1 MNVDQQWWEEGQILL
16 SILAHRCHKNSGFC
30 FRSTACRP
38 SWPFFI
44 HTPGFHQLLGAL
56 VPLLSIVSSNADHF
70 AIRSS
75 CQSPWTPL
83 MRLRPP
89 SPRWRLWHSEPA
101 LLGWRLTKK
110 DSFQFVGNPRHWGCR
125 IIAIIPPADLHT
137 VFTRWQIPNVAG
149 VATAPTVAQL
159 GLVYG
164 QGHADS
170 CAEWR
175 PGQRHHQSRLS
186 HRPPQRMRER
196 SNYPKWSTKLTKTKW
211 IYLTRL
217 LSQPPALPIATR
229 LVVSRRT
236 PYTDM
241 AVWGPFQHRLQKKI
255 RSEVQLR
262 RRVLIELYGPSE
274 FESWRECYIVFRTGA
289 IMFRAGPLWEDDQTL
304 QWEMESLAGPSSTRQ
319 IYEPVSNMLQ
329 DFEGW
334 VKKRMTEHSKR
345 DSITISILPSPGSGF
360 GGELCME
367 ALGFWHREVTA
378 LHALPG
384 QDDQPECPGWGWCPN
399 QAQRNRHYVHK
410 IDACTDPATI
420 TTFETH
426 QASQRPRHRGASCWR
441 RWELHPHPA
450 RHWALLPIPDRRVHW
465 ERQQRQLRQKQQSPT
480 SVLKVPGRNIRCQQ
494 MLIRWTKAAS
504 SKQRSQG
511 PR

>member
-1 MNVDQQWWEEGQILL
+1 MWE
-16 SILAHRCHKNSGFC
+16 
-30 FRSTACRP
+30 T
-38 SWPFFI
+38 
-44 HTPGFHQLLGAL
+44 
-56 VPLLSIVSSNADHF
+56 LLSIVNSNADHF

-83 MRLRPP
+83 MRRRPP

-101 LLGWRLTKK
+101 LLGWQLTKK
-110 DSFQFVGNPRHWGCR
+110 DSFQFVGDRRHWGCR

-186 HRPPQRMRER
+186 HRPPKRMRER
-196 SNYPKWSTKLTKTKW
+196 SNYPKWSIKLTKTKW

-217 LSQPPALPIATR
+217 LSQPPTLPIATR
-229 LVVSRRT
+229 LVVSRRK

-255 RSEVQLR
+255 KMKGVRFTSEGESSLSSTGPLTSNRGGSATWCSELVQSCSSRSRHRSWTMR
-262 RRVLIELYGPSE
+262 RRSDTSV
-274 FESWRECYIVFRTGA
+274 R
-289 IMFRAGPLWEDDQTL
+289 D
-304 QWEMESLAGPSSTRQ
+304 MESLAGPPSTRQ
-319 IYEPVSNMLQ
+319 MYEPVSNMLQ

-345 DSITISILPSPGSGF
+345 DFNHHFDPAKPWEWVW
-360 GGELCME
+360 GELCME

-399 QAQRNRHYVHK
+399 QAQRNRHCVHK
-410 IDACTDPATI
+410 IDACTDSATI

-426 QASQRPRHRGASCWR
+426 QESQRPRHQGASCWR
-441 RWELHPHPA
+441 RWELHPHTA
-450 RHWALLPIPDRRVHW
+450 RHWALSPIPDRRVHW
-465 ERQQRQLRQKQQSPT
+465 ERQQTQLRQK
-480 SVLKVPGRNIRCQQ
+480 LKVPGRNTRCQQ
-494 MLIRWTKAAS
+494 MPIRWTKAAS
-504 SKQRSQG
+504 SKERSQG

>member
-1 MNVDQQWWEEGQILL
+1 MWE
-16 SILAHRCHKNSGFC
+16 
-30 FRSTACRP
+30 T
-38 SWPFFI
+38 
-44 HTPGFHQLLGAL
+44 
-56 VPLLSIVSSNADHF
+56 LLSIVNSNADHF
-70 AIRSS
+70 AIWSS

-83 MRLRPP
+83 MRRRPP

-101 LLGWRLTKK
+101 LLGWQLTKK
-110 DSFQFVGNPRHWGCR
+110 DSFQFVGDRRHWGCR

-186 HRPPQRMRER
+186 HRPPKRMRER
-196 SNYPKWSTKLTKTKW
+196 SNYPKWSIKLTKTKW

-217 LSQPPALPIATR
+217 LSQPPTLPIATR
-229 LVVSRRT
+229 LVVSRRK

-255 RSEVQLR
+255 KMKGVRFTSKGESSLSSTGPLTSNRGGSATWCSELVQSCSSRSRHRSWTMR
-262 RRVLIELYGPSE
+262 RRSDTSV
-274 FESWRECYIVFRTGA
+274 R
-289 IMFRAGPLWEDDQTL
+289 D
-304 QWEMESLAGPSSTRQ
+304 MESLAGPPSTRQ
-319 IYEPVSNMLQ
+319 MYEPVSNMLQ

-360 GGELCME
+360 GVSCAWKPLDSGIVKSQPCMLYLAKTTNLNALVEDDALTRPREIVTTSTRSMPAQTPQPSQPSRPTKRARGPDIREHRVGEDGSFTHTRQGIELCRLFQTGE
-367 ALGFWHREVTA
+367 CTEKDSRHNCARNSKCLAETHGANKCQSDGPKQPRAKNGRKGRGKGSKWLGPLQSVHENSEV
-378 LHALPG
+378 
-384 QDDQPECPGWGWCPN
+384 QM
-399 QAQRNRHYVHK
+399 K
-410 IDACTDPATI
+410 TDPL
-420 TTFETH
+420 
-426 QASQRPRHRGASCWR
+426 G
-441 RWELHPHPA
+441 
-450 RHWALLPIPDRRVHW
+450 
-465 ERQQRQLRQKQQSPT
+465 
-480 SVLKVPGRNIRCQQ
+480 
-494 MLIRWTKAAS
+494 
-504 SKQRSQG
+504 
-511 PR
+511 